1 MNLKY
6 SLEDRPPWKENLL
19 YGLQWLAVTLPSVV
33 IIGKV
38 LAGTD
43 NSLVMEILYLQ
54 KLCAVMG
61 LALLIQVFWGHRLP
75 LVIGPAA
82 VLLIGILASQGSSPQ
97 AINSSLIICGLVLAL
112 LAVTGL
118 FGYLRSLFPP
128 RVVAVILLLVAFTL
142 TPTILQLIS
151 NDQGASPVGHLSFAF
166 VFILL
171 MFVGQR
177 YLRGLWKST
186 LILWAML
193 LGSPIYYIVNPAWI
207 SVDGVG
213 ELNAVATFFT
223 DVTTSLV
230 IEPGLLIAFLL
241 CYLGLSINDLGSIQ
255 AVGSVLQA
263 KNMPRRITGGITATG
278 FANALAGFMGVIG
291 PVNFSFSPGIIASTG
306 CAARRSLVPAGI
318 AMLILAFLPQ
328 VLFYL
333 SLIPAVVIGCV
344 LLFTMC
350 TQVAAGLTVAFE
362 AINKPGTSQFD
373 NALLVGLPLLV
384 GVIVAF
390 LSPEVVATFPASLRP
405 IFSNGF
411 VVGVICSFI
420 LEHVIYRGFPGTVH
434 SKK

>member
-1 MNLKY
+1 MDLKY
-6 SLEDRPPWKENLL
+6 RLEDRPPWKENLL

-38 LAGTD
+38 LGSTD
-43 NSLVMEILYLQ
+43 NSSVMEILYLQ

-61 LALLIQVFWGHRLP
+61 LALLVQIFWGHRLP

-82 VLLIGILASQGSSPQ
+82 VLLVGILASQGSSPQ
-97 AINSSLIICGLVLAL
+97 AIYSSILICGLVLAL
-112 LAVTGL
+112 LAITGL
-118 FGYLRSLFPP
+118 FSRLQSLFTP

-151 NDQGASPVGHLSFAF
+151 NDQGASPARHLIFAF

-177 YLRGLWKST
+177 FLRGLWKST

-193 LGSPIYYIVNPAWI
+193 LGSLAYFIVNPAWI
-207 SVDGVG
+207 SGSSVG
-213 ELNAVATFFT
+213 ELSPAATFFT
-223 DVTTSLV
+223 GMTTSLV
-230 IEPGLLIAFLL
+230 FEPGLLIAFLL

-255 AVGSVLQA
+255 AVGSVLRA
-263 KNMPRRITGGITATG
+263 DHMSRRITGGITVTG
-278 FANALAGFMGVIG
+278 LSNVLAGFMGVIG

-306 CAARRSLVPAGI
+306 CAARRSLVPTGI
-318 AMLILAFLPQ
+318 AMLILAFLPL

-333 SLIPAVVIGCV
+333 SLIPSVVVGCV

-362 AINKPGTSQFD
+362 AINTPSTSQFD
-373 NALLVGLPLLV
+373 NALLISLPILV

-390 LSPEVVATFPASLRP
+390 LPSDEVAVFPASLRP
-405 IFSNGF
+405 ILGNGF
-411 VVGVICSFI
+411 VVGVVCSLL
-420 LEHVIYRGFPGTVH
+420 LEHVIFRSV
-434 SKK
+434 K